1 MKPLPREDLEDVLE
15 QLLPEWE
22 AFRDK
27 KIFITGGTGFFG
39 HWIVESF
46 LHANDKL
53 GLNCTLTLLTRDPA
67 GFSVA
72 SPHIAGHAAVSLLQ
86 GDVRTFPFPS
96 GKHQY
101 VIHGATTASAKLNDD
116 DPLLM
121 LDTIVAGTR
130 HVLDFCVTCGCEKL
144 LYISS
149 GAVYGKQPPE
159 LTHIPEDYPCAPDP
173 TDPASAYGE
182 GKRMAELLCAI
193 YARRHGFEVKIARC
207 FAFVGPGLP
216 LDTHF
221 AIGNFMADVMAKR
234 SIIIKGDGTPYRS
247 YLYMS
252 DLVVW
257 LLQLLRHGKSLRAYN
272 VGSDQAI
279 SIADLAM
286 AVKEASGSPVEINIL
301 QAPDPCKPAARYVP
315 AVDRITRELG
325 MQQRVELLMAIQKT
339 MNYHIYQQAGI

>member
-53 GLNCTLTLLTRDPA
+53 GLNCTLTLLTRDQA
-67 GFSVA
+67 GFSAA

-86 GDVRTFPFPS
+86 GDVRAFPFPS
-96 GKHQY
+96 GKYQY

-159 LTHIPEDYPCAPDP
+159 LTHIPEDYSGAPDP

-221 AIGNFMADVMAKR
+221 AIGNFMADVIKNNN
-234 SIIIKGDGTPYRS
+234 IVIKGTGQDSRS
-247 YLYMS
+247 YLYAS
-252 DLVVW
+252 DLAVW
-257 LLQLLRHGKSLRAYN
+257 LIKLLCCGESCSPYN
-272 VGSDQAI
+272 VGSEESI
-279 SIADLAM
+279 SLHRLADLVRLNAGNKNIRLDVL
-286 AVKEASGSPVEINIL
+286 AGSQKVS
-301 QAPDPCKPAARYVP
+301 QYVP
-315 AVDRITRELG
+315 DVSKAHESLRVAQTITLEDALRRTINWYRES
-325 MQQRVELLMAIQKT
+325 
-339 MNYHIYQQAGI
+339 